1 MEKSATLNLRIN
13 PTLKKNAESVL
24 SKLGIPMSVAVDM
37 FLNQVVLSG
46 GIPFSVTLPKAPASV
61 DVSQMSEAEFHEK
74 IMNGYNSYKEGKI
87 QNAADAFDQF
97 RENNF

>member
-13 PTLKKNAESVL
+13 PTLKKDAESVL

-46 GIPFSVTLPKAPASV
+46 GIPFSVTLPKAPVSLDA
-61 DVSQMSEAEFHEK
+61 SQMTEAEMHAK
-74 IMNGYNSYKEGKI
+74 IMKGYHSYKEGKT
-87 QNAADAFDQF
+87 QNAAAAFSQF